1 MFINLNPTKI
11 EIYYSQSVL
20 NVSLILSAR
29 YLVWRGFYPL
39 AFFPMINIFNKL
51 CGLHLL
57 AYILVL
63 VGALNW

>member
-1 MFINLNPTKI
+1 MMRVFLF
-11 EIYYSQSVL
+11 L
-20 NVSLILSAR
+20 LLSL
-29 YLVWRGFYPL
+29 
-39 AFFPMINIFNKL
+39 PMANIFNKV